1 MFPFYEI
8 GSICVM
14 IYDVKLVVV
23 GDSIS
28 VLYDDRIRFRI
39 DVAMIIR
46 NGIKITNLTFDSW
59 ENCPFN
65 LQENGN

>member
-1 MFPFYEI
+1 
-8 GSICVM
+8 M
-14 IYDVKLVVV
+14 IYDVKLAVV

-28 VLYDDRIRFRI
+28 VLYDRIRSRI
-39 DVAMIIR
+39 DVAMTIR